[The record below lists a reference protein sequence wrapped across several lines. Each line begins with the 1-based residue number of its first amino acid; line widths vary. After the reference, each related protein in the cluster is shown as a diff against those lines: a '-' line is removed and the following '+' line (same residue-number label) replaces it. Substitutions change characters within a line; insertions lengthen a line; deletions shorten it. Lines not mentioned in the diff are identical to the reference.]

1 MRALRSLLAATAASC
16 IGAALLI
23 GSPAHTA
30 AAQPSCTGTQ
40 TTLADGTTICTP
52 QERESGGLLSG
63 GLLGE
68 VLAPGADGSG
78 TTTCSP
84 GAVITVLGRTTT
96 CPAATAVPATPAPG
110 TVIVT
115 PPTAR
120 QSTVISDLVVTH

>member
-1 MRALRSLLAATAASC
+1 MLAVTAASC

-23 GSPAHTA
+23 GSPAVA
-30 AAQPSCTGTQ
+30 ATAQPSCNGTQ
-40 TTLADGTTICTP
+40 TTLPDGTVICAPNQAAPAP
-52 QERESGGLLSG
+52 QERDRGLLPG

-68 VLAPGADGSG
+68 VLAPGADSNG

-84 GAVITVLGRTTT
+84 GAVVTLFGRTTT
-96 CPAATAVPATPAPG
+96 CPAPVTPAPG

-120 QSTVISDLVVTH
+120 QSTVTSDLVVTH